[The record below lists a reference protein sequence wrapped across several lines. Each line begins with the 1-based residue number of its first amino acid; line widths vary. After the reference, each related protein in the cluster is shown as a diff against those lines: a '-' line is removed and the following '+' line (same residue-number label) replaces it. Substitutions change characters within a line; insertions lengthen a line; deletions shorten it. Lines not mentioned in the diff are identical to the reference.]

1 MYPPHHLGGYELSCR
16 DVVDRLRARG
26 HDVTVLTTSMRLPGV
41 DETMGERERGIWR
54 DLDFYF
60 RDADVW
66 APSPWRRLQIERH
79 NQRVLRRTLDAV
91 RPEVVSVWHMV
102 AMSLGL
108 LATLASTDIPLV
120 YAVCDDWLI
129 YGTELDRWMAMFRR
143 RRARPL
149 ARVVAALTRL
159 PTRVP
164 DLGRTGSFLFVSDS
178 TRRAA
183 ESWSPWS
190 YPDSTVVYSGV
201 DPRDFPPGAPPAG
214 DWQWRLLYVGRIE
227 ARKGLHTLVRA
238 LALLPDDATL
248 TVVGRGNDGER
259 AAFESVVA
267 DAGVA
272 GRVTVDAV
280 DRAALRDRY
289 LAADVVVFP
298 SEWAEPFGLVPVEAM
313 ACSRPVVAT
322 GVGGSDAFL
331 VDGANCVRF
340 TPGDPNALAAAVHRL
355 AGDPELRDR
364 VVAGGRHTARE
375 LDVDRLAD
383 TFEAWH
389 DAAAAR
395 FAHGRPPDRMPP
407 VPPGAG

>member
-16 DVVDRLRARG
+16 DVVDRLRRRG
-26 HDVTVLTTSMRLPGV
+26 HDVTVLTTAMRVRGV
-41 DETMGERERGIWR
+41 ADPVDERERGIWR

-79 NQRVLRRTLDAV
+79 NQRVLRATLDAV
-91 RPEVVSVWHMV
+91 RPEVVSVWHMG

-108 LATLASTDIPLV
+108 LATLHAVGVPLV

-129 YGTELDRWMAMFRR
+129 YGLELDRWMAMFRR
-143 RRARPL
+143 RRTRAL
-149 ARVVAALTRL
+149 GRVVGALTRL
-159 PTRVP
+159 PTRLP
-164 DLGRTGSFLFVSDS
+164 DLGHTGSFLFVSDA

-183 ESWSPWS
+183 QSYSTWS
-190 YPDSTVVYSGV
+190 YPDSTVVFSGIDV
-201 DPRDFPPGAPPAG
+201 GDFPPDAPPAG
-214 DWQWRLLYVGRIE
+214 AWRWRLLYVGRIE
-227 ARKGLHTLVRA
+227 SRKGLHTLVRA
-238 LALLPDDATL
+238 LALLPDEATL
-248 TVVGRGNDGER
+248 TVIGRGNDAER
-259 AAFESVVA
+259 AAF
-267 DAGVA
+267 DAVMAEVGVA

-280 DRAALRDRY
+280 DRSELRDRY

-298 SEWAEPFGLVPVEAM
+298 SEWEEPFGLVPVEAM
-313 ACSRPVVAT
+313 ACARPVVAT

-340 TPGDPNALAAAVHRL
+340 APGDPSALAAAVQRL
-355 AGDPELRDR
+355 AGDSQLRAR

-375 LDVDRLAD
+375 LDVERLAD

-389 DAAAAR
+389 VAAAAR
-395 FAHGRPPDRMPP
+395 FARGRPPDRRPP
-407 VPPGAG
+407 VPPPAG